1 MRVHIRSIL
10 ALASISLVTALVACG
25 AEEEAAPAAA
35 PAPAAPATVP
45 GTPVDES
52 GMPLAPT
59 QEVPVVAAK
68 PKTYST
74 PPPMTIDPDKRYT
87 ATIVLEKGGEIVIDL
102 FAKEAPNTVN
112 NFVFLAGD
120 GYYNQVTFH
129 RVIGGFMAQG
139 GDPTGTGR
147 GGPGYEFDNELTPL
161 RRHDTPGVLSMANKG
176 LSGGRG
182 TNGSQFF
189 ITFVP
194 TPALDGYNPDGTA
207 KDCGAPRTSC
217 HTVFGRVIGGMDVV
231 LGLTIRDPDRATSLG
246 DVMEGIFINGGQ

>member
-1 MRVHIRSIL
+1 M
-10 ALASISLVTALVACG
+10 ASVTLVTVLVACG
-25 AEEEAAPAAA
+25 AEEEPAPAPAAA
-35 PAPAAPATVP
+35 PPAVL
-45 GTPVDES
+45 GKPVDES
-52 GMPLAPT
+52 GMPLPPKKEA
-59 QEVPVVAAK
+59 PVVAAK
-68 PKTYST
+68 PKTYSA
-74 PPPMTIDPDKRYT
+74 PPPMTIDPDKSYT
-87 ATIVLEKGGEIVIDL
+87 ATIVLEKGGNIVIEL

-112 NFVFLAGD
+112 NFVFLAQD
-120 GYYNQVTFH
+120 NYYNQGTFH
-129 RVIGGFMAQG
+129 RVIAGFMAQG
-139 GDPTGTGR
+139 GDPTGTG
-147 GGPGYEFDNELTPL
+147 GGSPGYEFDNELSPL

-231 LGLTIRDPDRATSLG
+231 LGITLRDPGSATSPG
-246 DVMEGIFINGGQ
+246 DVIEGIFINGGQ